1 MNGFALTSSDVRVS
15 SPRYRKE
22 LCRIIGFPVSREIAV
37 KNSLRAIVAA
47 ALITGLSAAPVLAL
61 NSMSGMPREPI
72 SKAGKCAKANHGVHI
87 PYRGWRTKDRLGWL
101 TCMWW

>member
-1 MNGFALTSSDVRVS
+1 M
-15 SPRYRKE
+15 
-22 LCRIIGFPVSREIAV
+22 

-47 ALITGLSAAPVLAL
+47 AVIASLGSTHVLAL

-72 SKAGKCAKANHGVHI
+72 SKAGMCAKANHGVHI
-87 PYRGWRTKDRLGWL
+87 PYRGWRTKNRLGFL